1 MLAEAGAPTSGLP
14 DRVARDPGLGRHPV
28 DPAPQRAEEANPV
41 RSAGADSPGLSEIY
55 VEAGS
60 ADAGLAMNI
69 SAAVVSFT
77 VTAGATSLALRLLRQ
92 ALQRWRRESAGA
104 AR

>member
-1 MLAEAGAPTSGLP
+1 MQGTSQ
-14 DRVARDPGLGRHPV
+14 VRDTGT
-28 DPAPQRAEEANPV
+28 D
-41 RSAGADSPGLSEIY
+41 SAGQTEIY

-60 ADAGLAMNI
+60 PDSELAMNI

-92 ALQRWRRESAGA
+92 TLRRRLGDGDGA
-104 AR
+104 VR